1 MYLMGLGNGGG
12 FTYYDDQLNYINNDQ
27 FGTCTIESLD
37 PLTVTSI
44 CSTRVCNWSDG
55 TPIDAADLIMYWGA
69 VSTQFNDADSVIA
82 PDGTTAVAD
91 ADGLP
96 VVLDP
101 SGAPVPDADVPY
113 EEDGSLPEGWTYQ
126 ESAGVNFDAASEG
139 LSLVTQFPEISD
151 DGKAATITFDSFYVD
166 YQTGG
171 PVTQIGQLMPG
182 ARRGQERARRRGS
195 GRRPSEALD
204 RGVPRPATGAA
215 LKPIADFWNTGFD
228 ADRAC
233 RTSPDLYLS
242 AGPYVLTSYD
252 EVSQMT
258 FEANPDYTWGPRPKV
273 ATIVYRII
281 GDPTAAVQALQN
293 EEVDIVQPQ
302 STADLLTRWKAWPI
316 EASR

>member
-1 MYLMGLGNGGG
+1 MGLGNGGG

-37 PLTVTSI
+37 PLTVTY
-44 CSTRVCNWSDG
+44 RVNEGVNWSDG

-69 VSTQFNDADSVIA
+69 VSTQFNDAESVIA

-166 YQTGG
+166 YQ
-171 PVTQIGQLMPG
+171 Q
-182 ARRGQERARRRGS
+182 S
-195 GRRPSEALD
+195 GLLV
-204 RGVPRPATGAA
+204 GVPAHVVAKNALGIEDPMEAKQALIEAFRDRDGAA

-228 ADRAC
+228 A
-233 RTSPDLYLS
+233 TSLPDDPDLYLS

-302 STADLLTRWKAWPI
+302 STADLLTRWKGWPI